1 MYDRID
7 GEIGFGEVKVLYGK
21 AIKLSI
27 MIAVFLLVACSKS
40 EEDIISETLA
50 EVKDVFQQ
58 EELIDK
64 NHEQDNFSY
73 YLPEQLQVI
82 DEDEHNIVLEGND
95 NVYVIFIN
103 QLEQPT
109 SETMF
114 NLVENDD
121 ALLHEGFEDDDM
133 FGYIHVDS
141 ESEEEEHRVEIGV
154 GGVKTTT
161 KLPLD
166 KLPSEAKQLM
176 KIVKSI
182 VESIS

>member
-21 AIKLSI
+21 VIKLNI
-27 MIAVFLLVACSKS
+27 MIAVLLLVACSKS

-95 NVYVIFIN
+95 NVYVK
-103 QLEQPT
+103 
-109 SETMF
+109 
-114 NLVENDD
+114 
-121 ALLHEGFEDDDM
+121 
-133 FGYIHVDS
+133 
-141 ESEEEEHRVEIGV
+141 IGRASCRER
-154 GGVKTTT
+154 G
-161 KLPLD
+161 
-166 KLPSEAKQLM
+166 
-176 KIVKSI
+176 
-182 VESIS
+182 